1 MSQQDD
7 IKVSQNN
14 RGPSVFKSFLIGLVL
29 ALLAR
34 EILLFTTRRSYPTHT
49 AGAILVSGASQG
61 IGRDAAIALA
71 KQGFSVY
78 AGVRKEMDAAS
89 LESEGFDNL
98 IPIFL
103 DVQNS
108 SQIQEALVTVSS
120 SGLQFVGLINNAGVL
135 DRSFLESQ
143 SIEDIKWMYD
153 VNVIGLIELSQAFLP
168 LLRESKGRI
177 VNMGSVASFL
187 SVPGLAA
194 YAGTKFALRGLS
206 DGLRRELYALD
217 VAVVL
222 LEIGVVE
229 TRMARTPLRPPPAA
243 AAAADDPAAAAVTAA
258 YAPLARLF
266 GREYATDWYTTRDT
280 DRAVLA
286 AMTDKRPRPSYTCAG
301 AGPAPAWLIRRL
313 VQLLPDHLLDF
324 FLVGPVAKFVTRLIG
339 RKS

>member
-1 MSQQDD
+1 
-7 IKVSQNN
+7 
-14 RGPSVFKSFLIGLVL
+14 VL

-229 TRMARTPLRPPPAA
+229 TRMALRSAPPPAA
-243 AAAADDPAAAAVTAA
+243 AARWRTAAAVAA
-258 YAPLARLF
+258 WRPRAPLD
-266 GREYATDWYTTRDT
+266 RETPADWYDRDT

-324 FLVGPVAKFVTRLIG
+324 FL
-339 RKS
+339 